1 MEGRE
6 MNLQNNMENEENAY
20 ECGNCGLKF
29 EKKVS
34 QCASC
39 LSGDIKKIVKE
50 DEELLEEEKLN
61 KKGVIKIVVK
71 EPKSKEEEELKDFTE
86 SISKG
91 GYVLEESVKGLLEKE
106 ISKIPQIIVLAE
118 EVEGKPFLISPKK
131 LMLDFKSN
139 SDIMR
144 EVSKT
149 KYEIYDYIRY
159 LSKNLDR
166 GDEKAVERLEGKL
179 INLLQKNIKE
189 IKKNIIVALE
199 PEEAVDWL
207 LSEIFKIDLRE
218 FAHKDKISQF
228 INIIKDKFKH
238 YEWEESIKDVS
249 EQISK
254 KLADRAEFEDFF
266 DLQMKEDKFDSKKA
280 KEKIRELIE
289 NELVKIWPEPLLTTR
304 KRVLSEIEMPQG
316 SDITKNLFKEIRNE
330 IIKKIEDSGY
340 A

>member
-1 MEGRE
+1 MEGME
-6 MNLQNNMENEENAY
+6 MNLQNNMENGENAY

-29 EKKVS
+29 KEKVS
-34 QCASC
+34 QCVSC
-39 LSGDIKKIVKE
+39 LSGDIKKIVKK

-71 EPKSKEEEELKDFTE
+71 EPKSKEEELKEFAK

-91 GYVLEESVKGLLEKE
+91 GYAAEEQTKSLEKE
-106 ISKIPQIIVLAE
+106 KQKIPQIIVLAE
-118 EVEGKPFLISPKK
+118 EVEEKPFLTSPKK

-139 SDIMR
+139 SDIIR
-144 EVSKT
+144 EISKT

-166 GDEKAVERLEGKL
+166 GDEKAVERLEEKL

-189 IKKNIIVALE
+189 IKKNMIVMLE
-199 PEEAVDWL
+199 PEEAIDWL
-207 LSEIFKIDLRE
+207 LSEIFKIDLGE
-218 FAHKDKISQF
+218 FAHKDKINQF
-228 INIIKDKFKH
+228 IDRIKDRFKH

-266 DLQMKEDKFDSKKA
+266 DIQMEEDRFDSKKA

-289 NELVKIWPEPLLTTR
+289 SELVKIWPEPLLTTR
-304 KRVLSEIEMPQG
+304 KRVLSEIEVPQG
-316 SDITKNLFKEIRNE
+316 SNITKNLFKEIRNE